1 MSIASK
7 IDNTLLKPDAT
18 IKEIND
24 FICRS
29 AEYNFNS
36 VCLYPSFV
44 AAASKILKGRTR
56 ICTVIGFPNGSDT
69 IKSKMYS
76 AQEAVSNGAAIID
89 MVFNIGYMKSGE
101 YVYIENEISAV
112 REIIGV
118 NELRVII
125 ETAYLTREEIIKASN
140 LAVKSGADCVKTST
154 GFASRGA
161 ITDDIMIIREAIQ
174 NRASIKAS
182 GGIRDFESAVEMIR
196 NGADYI
202 GTSKGIEIVN
212 DFQSKGVPLND
223 LL

>member
-7 IDNTLLKPDAT
+7 IDNTLLKPDST
-18 IKEIND
+18 LKEITD
-24 FICRS
+24 FICKS

-36 VCLYPSFV
+36 ICLYPSFV
-44 AAASKILKGRTR
+44 TAASRILNGKTK

-76 AQEAVSNGAAIID
+76 AQDAVSNGAAIID
-89 MVFNIGYMKSGE
+89 MVFNIGYMKSKE
-101 YVYIENEISAV
+101 YSYLENEIGTI

-140 LAVKSGADCVKTST
+140 IAVKSGADCIKTST

-174 NRASIKAS
+174 NRATIKAS
-182 GGIRDFESAVEMIR
+182 GGIRDFESALEMLR

-212 DFQSKGVPLND
+212 DFRSKGVPLND